1 MATYNEI
8 YNMRY
13 HDSDFKNRVVVA
25 CVVAAKDIFNEDPGT
40 TNHTNRLAW
49 ATKVIDGAPGQ
60 AERMLWGLVSDT
72 TIQANG
78 DASTD
83 GQIQTAV
90 NSLIDFFAGI

>member
-25 CVVAAKDIFNEDPGT
+25 CVNAAKDIFNEDAGT
-40 TNHTNRLAW
+40 ANHANRVTW
-49 ATKVIDGAPGQ
+49 ATKVLDGAPAQ
-60 AERMLWGLVSDT
+60 AEHMLWGIVSDA

-78 DASTD
+78 DSSSDT
-83 GQIQTAV
+83 QIQTAV
-90 NSLIDFFAGI
+90 NSLVNFMASV